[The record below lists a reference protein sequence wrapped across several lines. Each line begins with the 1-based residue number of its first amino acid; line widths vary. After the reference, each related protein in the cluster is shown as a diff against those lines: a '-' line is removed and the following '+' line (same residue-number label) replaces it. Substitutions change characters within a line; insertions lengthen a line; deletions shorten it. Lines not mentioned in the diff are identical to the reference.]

1 VAPRRLV
8 GEAGTGLLGTLAG
21 VTIFLVLLL
30 VSVQVLFDLY
40 ARSAVSAAVF
50 DAARIVAGS
59 DAAASPSAEADAEA
73 GAREELG
80 RYGGGASF
88 RWDVST
94 EEVRLTVNVRSRS
107 LLPTALASP
116 LGLDVISRG
125 VMVRRGRVR

>member
-1 VAPRRLV
+1 MD
-8 GEAGTGLLGTLAG
+8 ETGTGLLGSLVG

-59 DAAASPSAEADAEA
+59 DAAANPSAEVDAEA

-80 RYGGGASF
+80 RYGAGASF
-88 RWDVST
+88 RWDVT
-94 EEVRLTVNVRSRS
+94 AEEVSLTVKVRSRS
-107 LLPTALASP
+107 VLPAALASP

-125 VMVRRGRVR
+125 AMVRRERVR